1 MIPRRGPRVTVIGGG
16 TGLSTMLRGLKTTGA
31 DITAVVTVTDDGGGS
46 GVLRR
51 ELGMLPPG
59 DIRSCI
65 LALANAEPR
74 LEQLVNYR
82 FSEGSL
88 AGQSLGNLL
97 LAALNDLCPSFDAAV
112 AALSEVLAITGRV
125 LPVSN
130 DNITLRAHFND
141 GCTVEGE
148 THITDYKKNSESLIT
163 KMELVPGEAKALP
176 AVLRAIDEADLLIMG
191 PGSLYTSVLPNL
203 LIPEVSSH
211 IEKSKALRIYV
222 CNVMTQ
228 DGETEHYSAS
238 DHVRTLFEQSGARL
252 FDWVLCNSAALPT
265 EALDPYRGENAA
277 PVVVDEQEL
286 NNLGVR
292 VIYAPVSGLSGQLVR
307 HDPAALSEALM
318 RFYRT
323 NATTR
328 IV

>member
-1 MIPRRGPRVTVIGGG
+1 MIRRGPRITAIGGG

-31 DITAVVTVTDDGGGS
+31 DLTAIVTVTDDGGGS
-46 GVLRR
+46 GILRR

-88 AGQSLGNLL
+88 AGQSLGNLF
-97 LAALNDLCPSFDAAV
+97 LAALNDLCPSFDRAV
-112 AALSEVLAITGRV
+112 TAMSEVLAITGRV

-141 GCTVEGE
+141 GRTLEGE
-148 THITDYKKNSESLIT
+148 THITDYKKSTEALIE
-163 KMELVPGEAKALP
+163 KMELVPGTVTALP
-176 AVLRAIDEADLLIMG
+176 AVLQAIDETELLIMG

-203 LIPEVSSH
+203 LIPEVSAH
-211 IEKSKALRIYV
+211 IARSRALRIYV
-222 CNVMTQ
+222 CNIMTQ
-228 DGETEHYSAS
+228 DGETERYSAS
-238 DHVRTLFEQSGARL
+238 DHVRTLFEQSGSKL
-252 FDWVLCNSAALPT
+252 FDWVLCNSAELPG
-265 EALDPYRGENAA
+265 EALGPYRGENAA
-277 PVVVDEQEL
+277 PVVIDEQEL

-292 VIYAPVSGLSGQLVR
+292 VVYAPVASVDRHLVR
-307 HDPAALSEALM
+307 HNPTTLSAALM
-318 RFYRT
+318 NFYRT
-323 NATTR
+323 NAITR
-328 IV
+328 VV